1 MVRSVAVWMVAWGV
15 AVAPIA
21 VQAADCYSPAETSA
35 VEVRMLQ
42 SELMVAALACRD
54 SNPELGMIAGY
65 NDFVHRLSRPLVQN
79 SRLLQAHFKKA
90 YGASGEHRFEAFET
104 ELANAASKRSMA
116 SSSYCENSAALFQAI
131 AGLQARDLERFA
143 SQHASD
149 LGLPVESCTARN
161 TAGLRMEPR

>member
-1 MVRSVAVWMVAWGV
+1 MMRSVAACAVALSVAAGSV
-15 AVAPIA
+15 AVR
-21 VQAADCYSPAETSA
+21 AADCYSPAERSA

-65 NDFVHRLSRPLVQN
+65 NDFVKRLSDRLVHN
-79 SRLLQAHFKKA
+79 SKLLQAHFKKE

-116 SSSYCENSAALFQAI
+116 SSSYCQSSAVLFREI
-131 AGLQARDLERFA
+131 AVLQARDLEQYSA
-143 SQHASD
+143 QHATG
-149 LGLPVESCTARN
+149 LGLPVETCTAEI
-161 TAGLRMEPR
+161 GLRVAR

>member
-1 MVRSVAVWMVAWGV
+1 MWMVAWGV
-15 AVAPIA
+15 AVAPVA
-21 VQAADCYSPAETSA
+21 VQAADCYTPAETSA

-65 NDFVHRLSRPLVQN
+65 NEFVHRLSGRLVQN
-79 SRLLQAHFKKA
+79 SKLLQAHFKKA
-90 YGASGEHRFEAFET
+90 YGSSGERRFEAFET

-116 SSSYCENSAALFQAI
+116 SSSYCENSAVLFQAV
-131 AGLQARDLERFA
+131 AQVQTRDIERFSA
-143 SQHASD
+143 EHASD

-161 TAGLRMEPR
+161 TARLNVEPR